1 MQAVSDAVPE
11 VVSVDGKTLRRSF
24 DAASKQSPIHMV
36 NAWAGENRLILGQ
49 LTVADRSNEIPAVR
63 QLLGTL
69 NLEGA
74 TVTAD
79 AMHCQRE
86 TASQILEQG
95 GDYWLARKSHQELSW
110 DLDLSD
116 NIIGFNNLYK
126 TDKEVP

>member
-11 VVSVDGKTLRRSF
+11 GVSVDGKTLRRSF

-49 LTVADRSNEIPAVR
+49 FTVADRSNEIPAV
-63 QLLGTL
+63 QHLLGTL

-79 AMHCQRE
+79 ARHCQRE
-86 TASQILEQG
+86 TAS
-95 GDYWLARKSHQELSW
+95 
-110 DLDLSD
+110 
-116 NIIGFNNLYK
+116 
-126 TDKEVP
+126 